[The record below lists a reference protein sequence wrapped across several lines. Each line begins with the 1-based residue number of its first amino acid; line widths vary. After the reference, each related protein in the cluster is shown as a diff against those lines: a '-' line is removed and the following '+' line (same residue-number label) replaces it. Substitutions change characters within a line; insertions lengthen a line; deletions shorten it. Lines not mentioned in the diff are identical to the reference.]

1 MQVKEVPIN
10 KLRFSEYNPRQA
22 NEKECND
29 LKASITEF
37 GIVDPIIVNSA
48 PKRNNIIIG
57 GHFANM

>member
-1 MQVKEVPIN
+1 MQVKEVPIS

-37 GIVDPIIVNSA
+37 GIVDPMMCLKLG
-48 PKRNNIIIG
+48 KR
-57 GHFANM
+57 